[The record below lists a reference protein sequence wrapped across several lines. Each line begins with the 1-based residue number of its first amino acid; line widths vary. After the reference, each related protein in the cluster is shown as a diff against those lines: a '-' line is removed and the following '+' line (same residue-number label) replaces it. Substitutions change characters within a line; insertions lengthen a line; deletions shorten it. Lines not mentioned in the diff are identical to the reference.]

1 MMTSRNNTRTID
13 SYLNGT
19 LSHADRLL
27 FEARLIIDPV
37 LKSDLFFQ
45 KKTYLLIKMYHRE
58 KLKVE
63 LQTVH
68 QKIFNDPDKMDF
80 RRSIYQLFK

>member
-1 MMTSRNNTRTID
+1 MTSRNNTRSIE

-27 FEARLIIDPV
+27 FEARLTIDPV
-37 LKSDLFFQ
+37 LKRDLFFQ
-45 KKTYLLIKMYHRE
+45 KKTHLLIKMYHRE
-58 KLKVE
+58 KLKEE
-63 LQTVH
+63 LETVH